1 MIQITF
7 HVIRIIEN
15 IICTINEYMF
25 VGTKEDL
32 DILTFVLI
40 VKFSLYLLC
49 DGLYEPLLQA
59 KSNEEIVNT
68 IPSWSCSLNL

>member
-7 HVIRIIEN
+7 NVVRIVEN
-15 IICTINEYMF
+15 IRCSVNEYMF
-25 VGTKEDL
+25 VGTKVDL

-40 VKFSLYLLC
+40 VKSSLCSLC

-59 KSNEEIVNT
+59 TSNEEIVNI
-68 IPSWSCSLNL
+68 IPSWNCSLNL